1 MTALNQNFREVL
13 LRESTLK
20 VLSVVISRKSLV
32 VEFLINVPSIEE
44 VLPVYKVL
52 QTGFHYEG
60 MSECGIYTN
69 MPEYVIVINST
80 IHRYDGCANGL
91 CDIEINSPTCCFNGT
106 VSNCG
111 VRKVKCSPAR
121 VFSDGTG
128 ILIATINNISKTM
141 ESGKIVKINHAPS
154 YYIRWDGVSHVS
166 LENVHF
172 PQTGVFFNP
181 RKSPNVSHIV
191 RKASADL
198 SEFDNF
204 TLFNTRME
212 TKFNTS
218 EEEGMINYHI
228 SKERVAIKNILKN
241 SDAAVFR
248 MKLGLSVVGGCSLL
262 VMLAVILGCCYLT
275 KKYAGYKLQEGSS
288 GLSEEAVLE
297 MAHKAAHEVLKS
309 QNRSSDIKNC
319 TFDAEN
325 KLYPDIDQMT

>member
-1 MTALNQNFREVL
+1 M
-13 LRESTLK
+13 ESE
-20 VLSVVISRKSLV
+20 KSSAPQH
-32 VEFLINVPSIEE
+32 E
-44 VLPVYKVL
+44 
-52 QTGFHYEG
+52 
-60 MSECGIYTN
+60 
-69 MPEYVIVINST
+69 
-80 IHRYDGCANGL
+80 
-91 CDIEINSPTCCFNGT
+91 
-106 VSNCG
+106 
-111 VRKVKCSPAR
+111 
-121 VFSDGTG
+121 FSDGTG
-128 ILIATINNISKTM
+128 ILMTTTKNVTKTM
-141 ESGKIVKINHAPS
+141 ESGKIVKINHVPS
-154 YYIRWDGVSHVS
+154 YYIGWDGVSHVS
-166 LENVHF
+166 LENV
-172 PQTGVFFNP
+172 NP

-204 TLFNTRME
+204 ILFNTRME